1 MNRDLQTQLP
11 FAFKGCLG
19 EWCKGRK
26 AEDGG
31 KGEWLS
37 LEVFLAFEWT
47 SGNSLGSFKPYD
59 GSHIPIVVWGSSLG
73 GKSGWW
79 ISSKSGSASDNEC
92 HPLLRRGRKKGQMGI
107 LLFS

>member
-1 MNRDLQTQLP
+1 MHKELISLMNRDLQTQLP

-19 EWCKGRK
+19 EWWEGRK

-47 SGNSLGSFKPYD
+47 SGNSLWSFKPYD

-73 GKSGWW
+73 GRIRVVNIQQIWQC
-79 ISSKSGSASDNEC
+79 I
-92 HPLLRRGRKKGQMGI
+92 
-107 LLFS
+107 